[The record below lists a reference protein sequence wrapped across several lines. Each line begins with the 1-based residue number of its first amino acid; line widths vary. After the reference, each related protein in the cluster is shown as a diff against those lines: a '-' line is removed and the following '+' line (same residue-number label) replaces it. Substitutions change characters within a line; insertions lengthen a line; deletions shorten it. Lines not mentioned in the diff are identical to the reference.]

1 MAEDDDDATRA
12 LRRPGGG
19 GPRPAGGPADDP
31 WARGGSPQDPRPVG
45 RDDPWARGGSA
56 PDPRPAGRPADAPW
70 QAGPSARDSRQA
82 GPSADDPWATARQP
96 ADDAWTSAGQPA
108 HRVPDA
114 FRGTASNAESDD
126 LGNTTPR
133 VTSKVYGKPRSGQ
146 APVRP
151 LGGHRGGPPGGD
163 VPGSPGGGG
172 GGVRGPRNIGKIV
185 LRSVAVLLVVLIV
198 AAVGGYFW
206 IGSKLQTVEAFTDYS
221 GRPAATPGEDWL
233 LVGSDSR
240 AGLSAEQRKKLATGK
255 AVGKRTD
262 TMMLLH
268 IPDSGQP
275 TLVSLPRDSY
285 VPIAGHGSDKLNAA
299 YAFGGPKLL
308 TKTVEQVTGIR
319 IDHYMEIGF
328 GGFVGIVDA
337 VGGVNICVKQNI
349 KDKKAGINL
358 KKGCQDMDGG
368 TALGFVRT
376 RKTGAIPDFDRT
388 QRQRQFFSAVVQKA
402 ASPGTLLNPFTSVP
416 LALSAADSVA
426 VDPDTGLFNLL
437 SVGLAM
443 KGGPVTTAVPI
454 GSLPTINGAAV
465 VKWDTAKAVRL
476 FDALAED
483 KPIPKDTITK

>member
-1 MAEDDDDATRA
+1 MAEDDDATRA
-12 LRRPGGG
+12 HRRPAAARWPSERQADDGSRRAGDQAQPYDSRPASDPRREGGG
-19 GPRPAGGPADDP
+19 GWGAEPSGHGGQGGWSAEPSGHGRQGASWQDAD
-31 WARGGSPQDPRPVG
+31 S
-45 RDDPWARGGSA
+45 
-56 PDPRPAGRPADAPW
+56 
-70 QAGPSARDSRQA
+70 
-82 GPSADDPWATARQP
+82 
-96 ADDAWTSAGQPA
+96 WTSAGQPA
-108 HRVPDA
+108 YPVPGAGSFPADSPA
-114 FRGTASNAESDD
+114 ASASGRPDD
-126 LGNTTPR
+126 TTPR

-146 APVRP
+146 SPVRP
-151 LGGHRGGPPGGD
+151 LGGRHGGPPGDDG
-163 VPGSPGGGG
+163 PGSPGGGRG
-172 GGVRGPRNIGKIV
+172 ARRPRRTGRTIFRVVAGV
-185 LRSVAVLLVVLIV
+185 LAVLIV

-206 IGSKLQTVEAFTDYS
+206 IGSKLNTEEAFTDYS
-221 GRPAATPGEDWL
+221 GRPAETPGEDWL

-240 AGLSAEQRKKLATGK
+240 AGLSAAQRKKLATGK

-268 IPDSGQP
+268 IPESGRP

-285 VPIAGHGSDKLNAA
+285 VPIEGHGSDKLNAA

-308 TKTVEQVTGIR
+308 TKTVERVTGIR
-319 IDHYMEIGF
+319 VDHYMEIGF

-337 VGGVNICVKQNI
+337 VGGVNICVKQDI

-368 TALGFVRT
+368 TALGYVRT

-388 QRQRQFFSAVVQKA
+388 QRQRQFFSAIVQKA

-426 VDPDTGLFNLL
+426 VDPSTGLFDLL

-465 VKWDTAKAVRL
+465 VKWDTAKAKRM
-476 FDALAED
+476 FEALAQD
-483 KPIPKDTITK
+483 KPIPKDTLTQ